1 MNPTVYQLATAA
13 ALRADGDHATA
24 DAILAL
30 SPDEVADIL
39 LGTVTPPPTTF
50 AEWRPYRGPEGGMGW
65 QSDTGEVRYQR
76 EKPDDNDGTGG
87 GTDPTRQDISPGVD
101 KAARVLGG
109 ATAGG
114 LIGSAVG
121 GPLGMAVGT
130 VAGAAIGTDTAK
142 RVLGGIRDLLN
153 RGEEPEDIARKVTAG
168 DPEATEAVR
177 ERARGQV
184 RDAAASLAAS
194 EPADPAEVRAGWAQA
209 SARMRAGDAAE
220 LGGHVEALA
229 GARSPD
235 KVDAAFKAMGGF
247 LARLTGG
254 ALRLAFNAIK
264 AFGRFALT
272 TGKPYLVWAASLA
285 TGAAVLAAPPVA
297 LGLGLIGPATAFAL
311 APVAVGGAIGAG
323 MVGRS
328 AQRAAGGPATFAEAA
343 DYTPA
348 GPDGKRA
355 VELLATSQ
363 AAGVNT
369 LTEVCDRAVRRLLM
383 LPHPEHAAHLFEDD
397 ELHRIAGALAGGIAT
412 ADLLGRSRVR
422 RRAEMA
428 ERVQRFAESD
438 PGPPGA
444 PPRPGLAWKRET
456 QRWVRRGKE
465 HAAELTRR
473 AKDAPAKLKN
483 KVRTYVEKKYAK
495 LAERYGENGAKAVM
509 AASLLLLPVPV
520 PGASFVPIALA
531 EAVRAVGKG
540 AKAVGFAEGDVS
552 DEMVQAVIEFLT
564 ELYAEHG
571 EAAPAFD
578 PARVRA
584 ALERDEVDEDDQPAE
599 TFGEWTRYDG
609 PEGGK
614 GWKNAAGEV
623 RYQEAEPGTEGAA
636 PGGPTADD
644 VNAADRH
651 PLSDVDYKDTYRVET
666 PQGAFVVKHTTS
678 GGVRNET
685 RAAGLASIAGV
696 NVPPVTAVAGVR
708 GSEGKSAQEGAV
720 AARLIPNAKSME
732 DMTDKERVAFV
743 GSLKA
748 GEAEKQLLFG
758 WLIGAEDRDNHGNY
772 IASGKELHQIDFAQ
786 AFKFLPGAYPITS
799 SSLYQVMGKGADD
812 RPVPA
817 AVLSGLAAASGNM
830 ADRLRS
836 AGDEKSAR
844 EVEAR
849 GRVLGALVKRA
860 GGLRGAFG
868 GSERV
873 TLGDVIRA
881 TRRAT
886 MKFAE
891 PPSDPWHDFAEPV
904 PAVEPAAAVDYFRR
918 LVPTLADDPGRY
930 GLALGRHAFTLAV
943 ATEQTVLQKVKD
955 AILAGL
961 RTGTDATADA
971 QDVLDAAGVSPRNPQ
986 TAEMIWRTNAMDAL
1000 NNGAQAEIA
1009 SPEMQEAFP
1018 VIRYDGILDSRTGDD
1033 HRPHIG
1039 RYYPATRAFADIR
1052 GPRVYN
1058 CRCSFTPIH
1067 RSEAADLIRAGKV
1080 ERG

>member
-1 MNPTVYQLATAA
+1 MSPTAYQLSIAAT
-13 ALRADGDHATA
+13 LRADGDAAGA
-24 DAILAL
+24 DAIMAL

-39 LGTVTPPPTTF
+39 LGTVTPPSATF

-130 VAGAAIGTDTAK
+130 VAGAALGTDTAK

-177 ERARGQV
+177 EHARGQV

-247 LARLTGG
+247 LSRLTGG

-473 AKDAPAKLKN
+473 AKEAPAKLKN

-584 ALERDEVDEDDQPAE
+584 ALERDEVDDDEAHA
-599 TFGEWTRYDG
+599 FAEWTRYEG

-623 RYQEAEPGTEGAA
+623 RYQE
-636 PGGPTADD
+636 
-644 VNAADRH
+644 
-651 PLSDVDYKDTYRVET
+651 
-666 PQGAFVVKHTTS
+666 
-678 GGVRNET
+678 
-685 RAAGLASIAGV
+685 
-696 NVPPVTAVAGVR
+696 
-708 GSEGKSAQEGAV
+708 
-720 AARLIPNAKSME
+720 
-732 DMTDKERVAFV
+732 ERPD
-743 GSLKA
+743 
-748 GEAEKQLLFG
+748 GE
-758 WLIGAEDRDNHGNY
+758 
-772 IASGKELHQIDFAQ
+772 
-786 AFKFLPGAYPITS
+786 S
-799 SSLYQVMGKGADD
+799 SK
-812 RPVPA
+812 PA
-817 AVLSGLAAASGNM
+817 AVDNRVDNPRPRLPIDGESTPQVSGQSKARVDHLGYSHGQHDYRASVEVGGKVVGYLDYSLYEGEIGVKHVHVEPEFRRKGLATQLYNKVLAEHPTAKLGGAMRTPEGS
-830 ADRLRS
+830 AFRS
-836 AGDEKSAR
+836 AYDKKHPDRVAQPKAEDAPKVEHAPDEWDRVNGAYAGADEATKARLNDLANLMNDWDSYAAHGPGMSGDIPTRPDVDAELA
-844 EVEAR
+844 AIL
-849 GRVLGALVKRA
+849 GRKP
-860 GGLRGAFG
+860 
-868 GSERV
+868 S
-873 TLGDVIRA
+873 T
-881 TRRAT
+881 
-886 MKFAE
+886 FAE
-891 PPSDPWHDFAEPV
+891 QFADDPFHDFAEPV

-943 ATEQTVLQKVKD
+943 ATEQTILQKVKD

-961 RTGTDATADA
+961 RTGVDTTPDV

-986 TAEMIWRTNAMDAL
+986 YAELCVRTSQMDAY
-1000 NNGAQAEIA
+1000 NAGATAEIA
-1009 SPEMQEAFP
+1009 TPEMQETFP

-1033 HRPHIG
+1033 HRPMIG
-1039 RYYPATRAFADIR
+1039 RYYPASRPFAEIR